1 MEKINGRT
9 PEQIERILQWFNF
22 DCSDHECDSCPN
34 EDICNLQNGNESVL
48 ARDALAY
55 IERLKS
61 ERDAALADMKGSRIC
76 ALCAHWEAGINEPCM
91 HCTFENNCFEWRGI
105 KSPEEDAHD

>member
-1 MEKINGRT
+1 M
-9 PEQIERILQWFNF
+9 RIFVIFKTATKAFWQ
-22 DCSDHECDSCPN
+22 E
-34 EDICNLQNGNESVL
+34 
-48 ARDALAY
+48 
-55 IERLKS
+55 S